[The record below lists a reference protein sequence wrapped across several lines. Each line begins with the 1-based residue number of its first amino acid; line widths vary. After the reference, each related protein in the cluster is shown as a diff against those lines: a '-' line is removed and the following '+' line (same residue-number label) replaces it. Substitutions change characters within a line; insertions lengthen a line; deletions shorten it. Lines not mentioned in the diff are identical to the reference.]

1 MLSIFKN
8 CWEFSVKSIN
18 KIFATICVLMVMD
31 AFIFAQSSDMFRVDG
46 KMISIEFNNRLYSRV
61 ISKLNGEEKILG
73 DFSHSEFPNID
84 GKEITDFELESHSVS
99 DIQDSIGNGKCYKIK
114 GVSGSLQKEMS
125 IISYNEFPTMLFL
138 KVKYTN
144 IGNDVLII
152 DKWTNNN
159 YMFKAAKRNDDKAP
173 FWSYQPGSYGWSNDW
188 LQQIHK
194 GFERKNYLGMNW
206 VDYGGGTP
214 VVDIWRQDVGLAVG
228 HTELV
233 PKLVDLPTQMPDTNY
248 STIAITYEKKDT
260 LKSHASYSSFNT
272 FVAVHNGDA
281 FQTLSDYR
289 NFMIKQGVKFHNPPQ
304 DAHESIWCGWGY
316 GEKFKLNEIYGTFPK
331 IKELG
336 IKWIVLDY
344 GWGNALGEYILDK
357 SKFPNG
363 DSDMKKLVDSIHS
376 IGEKAELWIN
386 PLSVDPRSDLFRNNT
401 DDLLLNKDG
410 SPEFIQYW
418 KSFFL
423 CPASS
428 EVKKRVHDFITK
440 AFKDWGY
447 DGLKIDGNNLNSVPP
462 CYNQAH
468 HHVNPEESVEQL
480 PAFFKDIYTTARS
493 INPNAVIEIC
503 PCGTNYSFY
512 LLPYMNQS
520 VASDPQNS
528 WQIRL
533 KGKVLRALGGSKVVF
548 FGDHVELSDNGNDF
562 ASSVGIGA
570 VIGTKFVWP
579 NSPSGPHESGDRVLL
594 SKEKEKLWAK
604 WINIFNENN
613 LSYGN
618 YLGNLYDIGYDIP
631 ETHVIQMADNMYFS
645 FYASHFEGNVEL
657 RGLKE
662 GSYKVIDYVNNK
674 ILGEVK
680 GPIGRLHINFEN
692 NLLVKAEPK

>member
-1 MLSIFKN
+1 M
-8 CWEFSVKSIN
+8 FSYKIITSLYLFLTIIIELTCTNVIARNN
-18 KIFATICVLMVMD
+18 KIINA
-31 AFIFAQSSDMFRVDG
+31 SG
-46 KMISIEFNNRLYSRV
+46 KEISIEFDNRLYSRI
-61 ISKLNGEEKILG
+61 ISKINGREKILTG
-73 DFSHSEFPNID
+73 FTSSEFLSAD
-84 GKEITDFELESHSVS
+84 GMDIKIFNQKGYKSSVFE
-99 DIQDSIGNGKCYKIK
+99 DSIGQGKIYEITGSSAKLSKVIIIK
-114 GVSGSLQKEMS
+114 
-125 IISYNEFPTMLFL
+125 SYNDFPAML
-138 KVKYTN
+138 VMQVRYTN
-144 IGNDVLII
+144 IGKSNLNINS
-152 DKWTNNN
+152 WTNNN
-159 YMFKAAKRNDDKAP
+159 YEFPSVKPVENKAL
-173 FWSYQPGSYGWSNDW
+173 FWAYLPGSYGWENDW
-188 LQQIHK
+188 IQPLK
-194 GFERKNYLGMNW
+194 TGFSRPNYLGMNW

-214 VVDIWRQDVGLAVG
+214 VLDIWRQDTG
-228 HTELV
+228 
-233 PKLVDLPTQMPDTNY
+233 
-248 STIAITYEKKDT
+248 IAIGHIELLPKIVSFPVSVKTNKYV
-260 LKSHASYSSFNT
+260 SMSISYANQLVLEPGESFTTFKT
-272 FVAVHNGDA
+272 FVDVHEGDC
-281 FQTLSDYR
+281 FHPLSQYSK
-289 NFMIKQGVKFHNPPQ
+289 FMVKQGIKFYDPPK

-316 GEKFKLNEIYGTFPK
+316 GEKFKLDEIYGTFPK

-336 IKWIVLDY
+336 LKWIVLDF
-344 GWGNALGEYILDK
+344 GWETVLGDYTLDK
-357 SKFPNG
+357 TKFPNG

-386 PLSVDPRSDLFRNNT
+386 PLSIDPRSELFRNSA

-423 CPASS
+423 CPASE
-428 EVKKRVHDFITK
+428 EVKKHVHEFITK

-447 DGLKIDGNNLNSVPP
+447 DGLKIDGNNLNTVPP
-462 CYNQAH
+462 CYNQTH
-468 HHVNPEESVEQL
+468 HHNRPEESVEQL

-503 PCGTNYSFY
+503 PCGTNYSYY

-533 KGKVLRALGGSKVVF
+533 KGKVLRALSGNKVVF

-562 ASSVGIGA
+562 ASSQGIGA

-579 NSPSGPHESGDRVLL
+579 NNPSGPHESGDRILL

-618 YLGNLYDIGYDIP
+618 YMGNLYDIGFDIP
-631 ETHVIQMADNMYFS
+631 ETHAIQMADKMYYS
-645 FYASHFEGNVEL
+645 FYAPHFDGNVEL

-680 GPIGRLHINFEN
+680 GPIGQLKISFEK
-692 NLLVKAEPK
+692 NLLVKAELK